1 MAILVVDDELDIR
14 ESLQELFEDA
24 GYQVATAADGAEALA
39 LMSTGDA
46 PCVVILDL
54 IMPGVN
60 GNEVYSVM
68 QSDDRLSDVPVIVAT
83 SDPSRAPRDVQV
95 MRKPIDTRRLLDVV
109 RQHCR
114 GSA

>member
-39 LMSTGDA
+39 LMQSGEA
-46 PCVVILDL
+46 PCVVILEL

-68 QSDDRLSDVPVIVAT
+68 QCDERLSDVPVIVAT
-83 SDPSRAPRDVQV
+83 SDPSRAPRDVAV
-95 MRKPIDTRRLLDVV
+95 LRKPIDTRRLLEAV
-109 RQHCR
+109 RRHCR
-114 GSA
+114 G

>member
-39 LMSTGDA
+39 LMRSGEA

-68 QSDDRLSDVPVIVAT
+68 QCDDRLSDVPVIVAT
-83 SDPSRAPRDVQV
+83 SDPSRAPRDVPV

-109 RQHCR
+109 RRHCR
-114 GSA
+114 G

>member
-1 MAILVVDDELDIR
+1 MAILVVDDEVDIR

-24 GYQVATAADGAEALA
+24 GYQVVTAADGAEALA
-39 LMSTGDA
+39 LMEEREP

-60 GNEVYSVM
+60 GNELYSIM
-68 QSDDRLSDVPVIVAT
+68 RRDDRLAEVPVIVAT
-83 SDPSRAPRDVQV
+83 SDPSRAPRDVPV
-95 MRKPIDTRRLLDVV
+95 LRKPIDIQRLLDVV

-114 GSA
+114 G

>member
-39 LMSTGDA
+39 LMQSGEA

-68 QSDDRLSDVPVIVAT
+68 QCDERLSDVPVIVAT
-83 SDPSRAPRDVQV
+83 SDPSRAPRDVAV
-95 MRKPIDTRRLLDVV
+95 LRKPIDTRRLLEAV
-109 RQHCR
+109 RRHCR
-114 GSA
+114 G